1 MLGTAGMSGARLNT
15 WPCGHG
21 IFRMPEQCG
30 SGDGQPPEKIP
41 PSQGPASRLPM
52 SETVDYQ
59 GLHLS
64 YCRAVRGTSMV
75 DLEPRWMENV
85 REGYEWL
92 RKGVSWGGNT
102 AAVGGKHM

>member
-1 MLGTAGMSGARLNT
+1 
-15 WPCGHG
+15 
-21 IFRMPEQCG
+21 
-30 SGDGQPPEKIP
+30 
-41 PSQGPASRLPM
+41 
-52 SETVDYQ
+52 
-59 GLHLS
+59 
-64 YCRAVRGTSMV
+64 MV